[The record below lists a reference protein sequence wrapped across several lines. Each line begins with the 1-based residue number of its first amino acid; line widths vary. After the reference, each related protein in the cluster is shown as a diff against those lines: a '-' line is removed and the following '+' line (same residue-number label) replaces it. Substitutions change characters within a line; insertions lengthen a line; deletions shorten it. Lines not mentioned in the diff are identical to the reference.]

1 MMRSVIAFFI
11 LVVVSG
17 CGTVKEVSAP
27 CKRPANLTA
36 FVDDPR
42 RDCGPMQSVNGDQA
56 DALGA
61 IDAIL
66 LVAD

>member
-1 MMRSVIAFFI
+1 MMRTVIAIFM
-11 LVVVSG
+11 LVVISG

-42 RDCGPMQSVNGDQA
+42 LDCGPMRSVNGDQT
-56 DALGA
+56 DALVA
-61 IDAIL
+61 IDSIL